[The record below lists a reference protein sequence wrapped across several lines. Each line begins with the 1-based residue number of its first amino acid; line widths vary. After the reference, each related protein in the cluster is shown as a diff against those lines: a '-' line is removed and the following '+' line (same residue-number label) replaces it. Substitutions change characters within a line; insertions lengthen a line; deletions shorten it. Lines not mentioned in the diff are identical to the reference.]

1 MLKVKL
7 KGKGN
12 WQGNGFLLIMQIL
25 VLPTVHLLLHHHRL
39 PIHHLLSNRMVHNK
53 VAEKRQT
60 EEDQGHVAE
69 KVRTEEEQGSDLD
82 LALALNL
89 LMNEKG
95 AEIAQDLEAVVV
107 VHIEVEVEVKVEV
120 EVEVEAEA
128 EAEAKMLL
136 LTVDE

>member
-1 MLKVKL
+1 MV
-7 KGKGN
+7 
-12 WQGNGFLLIMQIL
+12 LLYLTYTLI
-25 VLPTVHLLLHHHRL
+25 LHHHRL

-82 LALALNL
+82 LALNL

-95 AEIAQDLEAVVV
+95 FV
-107 VHIEVEVEVKVEV
+107 
-120 EVEVEAEA
+120 
-128 EAEAKMLL
+128 
-136 LTVDE
+136 